1 MISNSRIDV
10 SLQKGE
16 TENFNDERGKKK
28 AGHGFTFERK
38 EKVIQ
43 HIKENYV
50 AESSLRGLWNSYSN
64 AYPNDPVSES
74 YYKRKFTFDMKC
86 IVSNFYTDYLQ
97 ECSTKTLTSRQKE

>member
-16 TENFNDERGKKK
+16 TENYNDERGKKK

-50 AESSLRGLWNSYSN
+50 AESSLRGLWNMYSN
-64 AYPNDPVSES
+64 SYPDDPVSES
-74 YYKRKFTFDMKC
+74 YYKRKLNFDQPC
-86 IVSNFYTDYLQ
+86 ILNN
-97 ECSTKTLTSRQKE
+97 TKFVF